1 MSARSERRQPERDEG
16 SEEDG
21 GRPLRGQRSG
31 SRGAPAR
38 PELATEGALTG
49 IDDVRAPLGSP
60 PGGAV
65 RFRRR
70 DLLAWGGA
78 AALLPA
84 FSRPAHAQE
93 ELAASSEVLR
103 PLSVGFVEGSELWR
117 RYKGVTGGA
126 LNRGIRN
133 VPGQP
138 PEAARVVPAASL
150 VSGQQE
156 LANELVEVRVHG
168 LYPIPNPTHVRN
180 AYLTVFFPSPEHDRA
195 VMLPFTAWGYH
206 SRPAPD
212 PAPPIRFV
220 APLGAD
226 GALDF
231 LLEITPAPNSPILR
245 RPSLVT
251 PAPGPVGGRFATSF
265 TVDWFA
271 GRPKLQR
278 GVYLLGMAA
287 DTWSSARTL
296 PTPKAG
302 QSRPV
307 ELVSLLVSFEVVAAQ
322 L

>member
-31 SRGAPAR
+31 CRGAPAR

-103 PLSVGFVEGSELWR
+103 PLSVGFVEGSEVLR
-117 RYKGVTGGA
+117 RYKGHPGGA
-126 LNRGIRN
+126 PTRGPRTA
-133 VPGQP
+133 PGRP
-138 PEAARVVPAASL
+138 PGPAGVVPAASL

-168 LYPIPNPTHVRN
+168 LYPIPHPTHVRN
-180 AYLTVFFPSPEHDRA
+180 AYLTVFFPSPEHARA

-231 LLEITPAPNSPILR
+231 LLEITPAPQNPIMLR
-245 RPSLVT
+245 AALVV
-251 PAPGPVGGRFATSF
+251 P
-265 TVDWFA
+265 
-271 GRPKLQR
+271 
-278 GVYLLGMAA
+278 
-287 DTWSSARTL
+287 
-296 PTPKAG
+296 
-302 QSRPV
+302 
-307 ELVSLLVSFEVVAAQ
+307 
-322 L
+322 

>member
-31 SRGAPAR
+31 CRGAPAR

-126 LNRGIRN
+126 LNRGISN
-133 VPGQP
+133 VPGKP
-138 PEAARVVPAASL
+138 PEAAPAA
-150 VSGQQE
+150 
-156 LANELVEVRVHG
+156 
-168 LYPIPNPTHVRN
+168 
-180 AYLTVFFPSPEHDRA
+180 
-195 VMLPFTAWGYH
+195 
-206 SRPAPD
+206 
-212 PAPPIRFV
+212 PAPPPAPPFPSS
-220 APLGAD
+220 APLGPSS
-226 GALDF
+226 ALAF

-251 PAPGPVGGRFATSF
+251 PA
-265 TVDWFA
+265 
-271 GRPKLQR
+271 
-278 GVYLLGMAA
+278 
-287 DTWSSARTL
+287 
-296 PTPKAG
+296 
-302 QSRPV
+302 
-307 ELVSLLVSFEVVAAQ
+307 
-322 L
+322 